1 MTLSFEAEPKPRLKR
16 RNLTE
21 DDLTSLKYNTPGIVS
36 SCDSMFRNLG
46 NKGII
51 SYSEYL
57 FLLTILI
64 KLFTGFITFCMLDQ
78 DDSGRI
84 DKMEFKV
91 LETIFTAAAKVMCF

>member
-1 MTLSFEAEPKPRLKR
+1 
-16 RNLTE
+16 
-21 DDLTSLKYNTPGIVS
+21 
-36 SCDSMFRNLG
+36 MFRNLG

-64 KLFTGFITFCMLDQ
+64 KLFTGFITFCMLEQ